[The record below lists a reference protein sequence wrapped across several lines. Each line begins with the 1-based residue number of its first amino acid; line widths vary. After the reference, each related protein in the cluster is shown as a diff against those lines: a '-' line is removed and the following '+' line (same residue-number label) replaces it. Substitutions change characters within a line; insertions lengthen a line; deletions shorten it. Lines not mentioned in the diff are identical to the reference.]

1 MARFIAETLAVSGQ
15 ACIETEQADTKLLQD
30 DDDVWTLQIA
40 RKPAKRGPANTDCY
54 RIVNICVDFGAAIF
68 VTSSVAL
75 L

>member
-40 RKPAKRGPANTDCY
+40 RNLRNEDR
-54 RIVNICVDFGAAIF
+54 RILI
-68 VTSSVAL
+68 VTEL
-75 L
+75 